1 MENYVKKIL
10 YRISWDSKAQTRI
23 LTMAE
28 DSDVDDEDD
37 DGYRYGN
44 KMSPVLVML
53 IWQFRVYALNFHPD
67 LITYINWI

>member
-1 MENYVKKIL
+1 MKNYIKKIL
-10 YRISWDSKAQTRI
+10 HRISCDSKAQTRI

-28 DSDVDDEDD
+28 DSDADDGDD

-53 IWQFRVYALNFHPD
+53 IRQFRVYALNFHPD

>member
-1 MENYVKKIL
+1 MENYVKKIP

-53 IWQFRVYALNFHPD
+53 I
-67 LITYINWI
+67 